1 MNNKDITNTQTE
13 ANIKQSIGDYDFKSL
28 ANQYASTPMTRDIRK
43 DVPST
48 PPTERQTLMGVR
60 DKTPENHMKAYITPE
75 EGELLK
81 RAGGSGVMTS
91 EGIPMYENDLT
102 ADEMEDELKESENN
116 YKSIMDRVY
125 KEAEERLSPETR
137 DRLLQEAM
145 EQNRKLEANEDFAG
159 SMSNEAASDRVNL
172 MYDVLLEDELAKYDT
187 PAFILEARDKLKRV
201 PAKLKSLMG
210 KFVDD
215 PKPSKTGD
223 VLFDRYRDSYSE
235 ADELGYPSYVLR
247 DESAFEKKLLN
258 DPDNLSMNEIK
269 AQMSSEDAPIAK
281 YLKRLPE
288 EDRKKALYILRNKYA
303 NAYERNA
310 PEAEK
315 YIQKRY

>member
-1 MNNKDITNTQTE
+1 MNNKDITNAQTE

-28 ANQYASTPMTRDIRK
+28 ANQYASTPMTRDIRE

-75 EGELLK
+75 EGELLR
-81 RAGGSGVMTS
+81 RAGGSGVMTP

-172 MYDVLLEDELAKYDT
+172 MYDALLEDELAKYGPPDWLVEMREKVQR
-187 PAFILEARDKLKRV
+187 I

-210 KFVDD
+210 RF
-215 PKPSKTGD
+215 
-223 VLFDRYRDSYSE
+223 
-235 ADELGYPSYVLR
+235 AD
-247 DESAFEKKLLN
+247 
-258 DPDNLSMNEIK
+258 
-269 AQMSSEDAPIAK
+269 
-281 YLKRLPE
+281 
-288 EDRKKALYILRNKYA
+288 
-303 NAYERNA
+303 
-310 PEAEK
+310 
-315 YIQKRY
+315 